1 MRQSMR
7 QSEDDYSRKLEE
19 MNHRLEHRPL
29 LLEQNLR
36 EKAVR
41 DLEKKIQY
49 AMNIAHVTEGDL
61 LREQQQQHINHE

>member
-7 QSEDDYSRKLEE
+7 QSEDDYARKLEE
-19 MNHRLEHRPL
+19 MKHRLEDRPL
-29 LLEQNLR
+29 LIEQNLR

-61 LREQQQQHINHE
+61 LRQQHINHE